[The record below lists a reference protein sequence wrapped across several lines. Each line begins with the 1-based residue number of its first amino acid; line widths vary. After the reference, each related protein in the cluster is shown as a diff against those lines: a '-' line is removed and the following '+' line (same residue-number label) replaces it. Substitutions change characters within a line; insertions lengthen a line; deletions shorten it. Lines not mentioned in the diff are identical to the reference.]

1 VSVQSGRKVELA
13 TAVLRIAVSLEFL
26 GHGILALSHKAQ
38 WMKYVAFWG
47 IPAPAIPGVMTAVGT
62 LDLIL
67 AFLVLAKPVRAALLW
82 MAFWGFFTATLRPLT
97 GEPFVEFV
105 ERGPN
110 WGAPLALLILRGWPR
125 TPADLWR

>member
-1 VSVQSGRKVELA
+1 MSGAEHRRVETA
-13 TAVLRIAVSLEFL
+13 TTVLRIAVSLEFL
-26 GHGILALSHKAQ
+26 GHGLLALSHKAT

-47 IPAPAIPGVMTAVGT
+47 VPASAIPEVMTAVGT
-62 LDLIL
+62 LDVVL
-67 AFLVLAKPVRAALLW
+67 AFIVLAKPVRGALLW

-110 WGAPLALLILRGWPR
+110 WGAPLALLILRGWPHR
-125 TPADLWR
+125 WADLWK